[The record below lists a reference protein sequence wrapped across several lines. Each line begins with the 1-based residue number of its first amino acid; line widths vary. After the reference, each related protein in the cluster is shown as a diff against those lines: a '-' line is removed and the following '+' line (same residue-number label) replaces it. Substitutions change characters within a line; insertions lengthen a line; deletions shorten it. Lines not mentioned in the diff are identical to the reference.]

1 MKIIWTE
8 QAVDKLEKYT
18 DYIAYDKPEA
28 ALKWAKKIQVSVENL
43 KNFPMLGR
51 EVPEIQR
58 SEIRELIIGEYRVIY
73 RLETDLISIIT
84 IYHSKQLLKKSEILK
99 RKKTKQEN
107 TG

>member
-1 MKIIWTE
+1 MKILWTE
-8 QAVDKLEKYT
+8 QAVEKLEKYA

-28 ALKWAKKIQVSVENL
+28 ALKWAKKIQDSVENL
-43 KNFPMLGR
+43 KDFPMLGR
-51 EVPEIQR
+51 KVPEIQR

-99 RKKTKQEN
+99 GKKP
-107 TG
+107 